1 MSTGEKFELGVALKG
16 KRMCVTTNKGSSYQ
30 GILEQ
35 ITDCACHGA
44 SLLLRDGTMQYYLA
58 FSDIK
63 EMKEE
68 VELEETLLDVDTEID
83 Q

>member
-68 VELEETLLDVDTEID
+68 VNIDNEIVYV
-83 Q
+83 